1 MLVRPISRQ
10 RGTFVRSVAAASFA
24 IAATLPQVL
33 NAQQPAAP
41 QQPAPAAPASDSSK
55 THTVKRGDTL
65 WDIAK
70 TYLGDAFL
78 WPEIYRLNT
87 DIIEDPHWIYPGE
100 VLKLPG
106 QQAKVVAV
114 APPPATNPAPKVPV
128 PTEVPA
134 APVRDTAPQ
143 PIVAPA
149 RSSVRVGEY
158 SAAPWVD
165 QRKGPSGSGYI
176 IQAADIPG
184 IASADKSRLN
194 LYDKVMI
201 APPEGAAGTG
211 RQVYLAYRLGPLI
224 EDLGQIVIPTGLI
237 AVSTPAA
244 PGEAAVGQ
252 VVKMYGSVQQG
263 QRLIPYDTSA
273 AVVLGRPSPITNGT
287 SGKVRWIL
295 NEPVLASMQDFVVLD
310 ISKRDGVN
318 IGDQIELYQPKKRPT
333 DGQELTLPEVS
344 IARAQ
349 VLRVTPFGATA
360 IIIAQE
366 QPKIQEGTAAR
377 VAAKMP

>member
-1 MLVRPISRQ
+1 MLVRAVRSRQ
-10 RGTFVRSVAAASFA
+10 RGRLIRVTVTAAIA
-24 IAATLPQVL
+24 IAATRPQILVG
-33 NAQQPAAP
+33 QE
-41 QQPAPAAPASDSSK
+41 PASALPK

-87 DIIEDPHWIYPGE
+87 DIIEDPHWIYPSE

-106 QQAKVVAV
+106 QQAKVVAA
-114 APPPATNPAPKVPV
+114 APTPTAPV
-128 PTEVPA
+128 A
-134 APVRDTAPQ
+134 APVTPTPTPVVQ
-143 PIVAPA
+143 APA
-149 RSSVRVGEY
+149 RDTTPPPLLEAPKSSVRVGEY

-165 QRKGPSGSGYI
+165 SRKGPNGSGYI

-184 IASADKSRLN
+184 IASVDQSRLH
-194 LYDKVMI
+194 LYDKVFVS
-201 APPEGAAGTG
+201 PPAGAGPG

-237 AVSTPAA
+237 EVARTA
-244 PGEAAVGQ
+244 PEGEASVGR
-252 VVKMYGSVQQG
+252 VVKMYGTMLQG

-273 AVVLGRPSPITNGT
+273 AVVLGRAAPVSNG
-287 SGKVRWIL
+287 SAGKVRWIFK
-295 NEPVLASMQDFVVLD
+295 EPVLPSMQDYVVLD
-310 ISKRDGVN
+310 ISNGVK
-318 IGDQIELYQPKKRPT
+318 IGDQIELYRARQPAT
-333 DGQELTLPEVS
+333 DDRELALPEVS
-344 IARAQ
+344 IARGQ

-360 IIIAQE
+360 IITGQE
-366 QPKIQEGTAAR
+366 QPKIQEGTSAR